1 MDVTFETIQLEDG
14 FRMELIDLFNQWRD
28 AIAKI
33 IEDGIKKRLIRKG
46 VDSQA
51 MATTII
57 GIIEGALLISQLNKK
72 ATDYKMV
79 SDSINRLVNGLFV

>member
-1 MDVTFETIQLEDG
+1 MDVTSETIQLEEG
-14 FRMELIDLFNQWRD
+14 FRMELIDLLNQWRD

-33 IEDGIKKRLIRKG
+33 IDEGIKKKLIRKG

-57 GIIEGALLISQLNKK
+57 GTIESALLISQLNKK

-79 SDSINRLVNGLFV
+79 SDSIKRLVNGLFV

>member
-1 MDVTFETIQLEDG
+1 
-14 FRMELIDLFNQWRD
+14 MELIDLFNQWRD
-28 AIAKI
+28 AIFKI

-51 MATTII
+51 MATAII
-57 GIIEGALLISQLNKK
+57 GTIEGALLISQLNEK

-79 SDSINRLVNGLFV
+79 SDSIKRLVNGLFV

>member
-1 MDVTFETIQLEDG
+1 MDVTSETIQLEEG
-14 FRMELIDLFNQWRD
+14 FRRELIDLFNQWRD
-28 AIAKI
+28 SIAKI
-33 IEDGIKKRLIRKG
+33 IDEGIKKGLIRKG

-79 SDSINRLVNGLFV
+79 SDNIKRLVNGLFV

>member
-1 MDVTFETIQLEDG
+1 
-14 FRMELIDLFNQWRD
+14 
-28 AIAKI
+28 
-33 IEDGIKKRLIRKG
+33 
-46 VDSQA
+46 

-79 SDSINRLVNGLFV
+79 SDSIKRLVNGLFV

>member
-1 MDVTFETIQLEDG
+1 
-14 FRMELIDLFNQWRD
+14 MELIDLFNQWRD
-28 AIAKI
+28 SIAKI
-33 IEDGIKKRLIRKG
+33 IDEGILKGLIRKE

-79 SDSINRLVNGLFV
+79 SDSIKRLVNGLFI